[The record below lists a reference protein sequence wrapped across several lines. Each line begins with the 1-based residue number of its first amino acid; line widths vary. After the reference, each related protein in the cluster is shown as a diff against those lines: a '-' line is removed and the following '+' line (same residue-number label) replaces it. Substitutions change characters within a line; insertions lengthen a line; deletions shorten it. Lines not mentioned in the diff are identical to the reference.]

1 MSVLDQR
8 DEDTFTLTI
17 ISAAQWKENA
27 PEVFS
32 AFENFSSFCSREE
45 VVNRYERFG

>member
-32 AFENFSSFCSREE
+32 AFENFSSFCR
-45 VVNRYERFG
+45 